1 MSLSNTNRASWYFR
15 VEHGA
20 FVQGLGFRFCIAFC
34 SEQKYTI
41 PRGSIYPNYG
51 IRPKKPSLFWFWRP
65 NSIMVVY
72 VGPSGI
78 VANKWLGFWIPGL
91 RRLHAVGWVVLKI
104 RVPLGSSCRVLYYFG
119 DPKGDPTVENY
130 PYVAGCTSN
139 PEGNRL

>member
-41 PRGSIYPNYG
+41 
-51 IRPKKPSLFWFWRP
+51 
-65 NSIMVVY
+65 
-72 VGPSGI
+72 
-78 VANKWLGFWIPGL
+78 VANKCWLGFWIPGL

-104 RVPLGSSCRVLYYFG
+104 RVPLGSSCRVSYYFG
-119 DPKGDPTVENY
+119 DPKGDPTSENY

-139 PEGNRL
+139 PEGNKSPLQHPT